1 MVLLDDMILENYEVI
16 EEDQEEL
23 YEPIEEIKTKDIEE
37 NSSRDIQEEKKDSLV
52 EKKEEININE
62 SESSYLIC
70 GGDVI
75 FNVDNVEVSNLKS
88 ASRSAG
94 TFEFENYDTSNLW
107 TNKSPTSNFGSQV
120 ITLNDSINN
129 YDLLA
134 FECKLNTSSNN
145 TFTLFLSVN
154 DFKNRSSSGKDFR
167 VCSVSTQG
175 NYSLHYRIFNYSSD
189 TSINVSNAF
198 MDQYQQSYGNGYNI
212 PLNVYG
218 LKAKVINE
226 PTQEPTQKP
235 LSGNTIINNY
245 YGCVSDNSLSY
256 NIMNKPL
263 NQYNTAESFCAFG
276 CLFALGIGLYLLI
289 RKVIFKWQ

>member
-1 MVLLDDMILENYEVI
+1 M
-16 EEDQEEL
+16 EDLL
-23 YEPIEEIKTKDIEE
+23 YEPIEEIKNEYIEEKSFNDTKEDIEDKSF
-37 NSSRDIQEEKKDSLV
+37 NDIQEDIKKESSI
-52 EKKEEININE
+52 EKKEENYINE
-62 SESSYLIC
+62 SESGFIIC

-88 ASRSAG
+88 GKRSAG
-94 TFEFENYDTSNLW
+94 TFELENYDTSNLW
-107 TNKSPTSNFGSQV
+107 TNNSPTSNFSNQV
-120 ITLNDSINN
+120 ITLNDSIDN
-129 YDLLA
+129 YDLIA
-134 FECKLNTSSNN
+134 FECKLNTTSNN

-175 NYSLHYRIFNYSSD
+175 NYNFHYRIFNYSND
-189 TSINVSNAF
+189 TSINISHAW

-218 LKAKVINE
+218 LKAEVMAE
-226 PTQEPTQKP
+226 PTPLPTPEPTEVP
-235 LSGNTIINNY
+235 LGNTIINNY
-245 YGCVSDNSLSY
+245 YGCVSDDSLSY

-276 CLFALGIGLYLLI
+276 CLFALGIGFYLLI